1 MRFHFNLFYFKLSL
15 WLIPSSVTSHM
26 LYAFMYMFYEFRF
39 FSVSSSTV
47 VAERILSCPSIFIW
61 FSPNISCTMQISLT
75 LTTLF
80 WKPLACLNATIIF
93 PTNKGLTQ
101 NRREI
106 ALIQYPTISP
116 EFSSQ
121 MYIQSSD
128 SMPYSELIE
137 ELNGVLFVCSTLPLF
152 FV

>member
-1 MRFHFNLFYFKLSL
+1 MRFYFKLSL
-15 WLIPSSVTSHM
+15 WLIPSSVVHHLCFMLLCTCFTTSDSFQCH
-26 LYAFMYMFYEFRF
+26 LVQLLQKGYYHVHQFLFDF
-39 FSVSSSTV
+39 
-47 VAERILSCPSIFIW
+47 P
-61 FSPNISCTMQISLT
+61 PNISCTMQISLT

-80 WKPLACLNATIIF
+80 SKPLACLNATIIF